1 LLGVSFSTTDLAEVL
16 DYQTRSWKA
25 CTIFEHTFK
34 NKPDGASKSAIFR
47 KPCPIFEHTF
57 RVWCSIFDHQTQMTL
72 HIERLLTVSVR
83 NSNTSLE
90 NRVLFSNTF
99 LESVIEN
106 RTPQGS
112 VGRTCTIFEH
122 RSGLGCAKFDHLARG
137 IQAFSTYSPKYGT
150 ELAVAG
156 DFLKTV
162 SDNIDVVTFFNWSP
176 LSIYAGSEHI
186 PLHSLRSS
194 CLSILHASA

>member
-1 LLGVSFSTTDLAEVL
+1 LTLLGVSFSTTDLAEVL

-122 RSGLGCAKFDHLARG
+122 RSGLGCAKFDHLCSIHANSPHVTQAIACG
-137 IQAFSTYSPKYGT
+137 IPGLGSRPRVQHRQSRTVRTLSGTGDHLWWRPLFS
-150 ELAVAG
+150 
-156 DFLKTV
+156 
-162 SDNIDVVTFFNWSP
+162 
-176 LSIYAGSEHI
+176 
-186 PLHSLRSS
+186 
-194 CLSILHASA
+194 SILC